1 MREIRIRQL
10 RYEEAREKLER
21 EIQEAYVAGET
32 YIEILHGI
40 GEGIL
45 KKMAIDYVN
54 SQDYL
59 RLLER
64 PAMLRQNPGTTQVEI
79 LTPPPDLLKKYL
91 KSGNL

>member
-10 RYEEAREKLER
+10 RYDDAREKLER

-32 YIEILHGI
+32 HIEILHGI

-45 KKMAIDYVN
+45 KKMAIDYVK

-59 RLLER
+59 KLLER
-64 PAMLRQNPGTTQVEI
+64 PSMLRQNPGTTQVEI
-79 LTPPPDLLKKYL
+79 LAPSPEVIRKYM
-91 KSGNL
+91 KS